1 MQSMLPPQ
9 WRLTCALSS
18 SSEQTLRN
26 LVNRS
31 VRRITEMYRDLDRRL
46 KSTAEKE
53 RKVASNREER
63 DLVDTHDSTHITLE
77 QN

>member
-1 MQSMLPPQ
+1 VQSILPLQ

-18 SSEQTLRN
+18 SSQQTLRN

-31 VRRITEMYRDLDRRL
+31 VRRISEMYRNLDRRL

-53 RKVASNREER
+53 QQRWPATER
-63 DLVDTHDSTHITLE
+63 RGILRTHTTAQTLH
-77 QN
+77 